1 MKNSKQSRE
10 PLTYTH
16 ATHKCTHVICDMPW
30 KASDGTE
37 VIPLLLRSSIP
48 FCVGQE
54 PVRTSGAPAQSPLKL
69 QPPNATV
76 QGIEMHVTGPW

>member
-30 KASDGTE
+30 KASDDGTD
-37 VIPLLLRSSIP
+37 VIPLLLRLRKP

-54 PVRTSGAPAQSPLKL
+54 PVRTSGAPA
-69 QPPNATV
+69 
-76 QGIEMHVTGPW
+76 